1 MSSLIPTTTDEAA
14 ARIRDL
20 ELLDSGDLDRVIAD
34 LGGTNAPMDAFFQS
48 LLRRELI
55 TRYQAERILKGER
68 HGYFY
73 GRAKVLYQV
82 GAGSFARVYRAVDR
96 FSGTILAVKVLR
108 NRYSNDPAR
117 RAAFQREGMTGR
129 LLDHPNIVKI
139 EDVGHEHGFSFITM
153 EFVEGQNLRELV
165 RLRGGFD
172 VVRGLDLIRQV
183 ATALEYAHGKGVTHR
198 DMKASNVLI
207 SSSGVAKLV
216 DFGLAGVAAA
226 TDKSLSK
233 AQPRTIDYA
242 TLERASGKPNDS
254 VKGDIYFLGTLSY
267 LALAGHSA
275 LQESR
280 DRTVRGSPQRFTSVI
295 PLGET
300 APLLPREVVNVVA
313 KMMALDPDERFQ
325 SAGDVRLAVEAL
337 LSQAADPPAEPRS
350 RPASPPAKA
359 AASDAKP
366 ATPVA
371 ATPATTSNRQPT
383 VMLVEKSRKSQE
395 TRRRFLQNLGY
406 RVLLTESPRRALSRF
421 AMRPLPADCLV
432 ISAQEL
438 GDEAVE
444 AFNELS
450 TDAFFAEVPAILI
463 ASGRQEGVLGAARFD
478 DRRRLL
484 QIPINSEKMISLLSD
499 LISSSASGSAV
510 AG

>member
-165 RLRGGFD
+165 RLRGG
-172 VVRGLDLIRQV
+172 
-183 ATALEYAHGKGVTHR
+183 
-198 DMKASNVLI
+198 ASTWSAALI
-207 SSSGVAKLV
+207 SS
-216 DFGLAGVAAA
+216 
-226 TDKSLSK
+226 
-233 AQPRTIDYA
+233 
-242 TLERASGKPNDS
+242 
-254 VKGDIYFLGTLSY
+254 
-267 LALAGHSA
+267 
-275 LQESR
+275 
-280 DRTVRGSPQRFTSVI
+280 
-295 PLGET
+295 
-300 APLLPREVVNVVA
+300 
-313 KMMALDPDERFQ
+313 
-325 SAGDVRLAVEAL
+325 
-337 LSQAADPPAEPRS
+337 
-350 RPASPPAKA
+350 
-359 AASDAKP
+359 
-366 ATPVA
+366 
-371 ATPATTSNRQPT
+371 
-383 VMLVEKSRKSQE
+383 
-395 TRRRFLQNLGY
+395 
-406 RVLLTESPRRALSRF
+406 
-421 AMRPLPADCLV
+421 
-432 ISAQEL
+432 
-438 GDEAVE
+438 
-444 AFNELS
+444 
-450 TDAFFAEVPAILI
+450 
-463 ASGRQEGVLGAARFD
+463 AR
-478 DRRRLL
+478 
-484 QIPINSEKMISLLSD
+484 
-499 LISSSASGSAV
+499 
-510 AG
+510 

>member
-1 MSSLIPTTTDEAA
+1 MSSAIPTTTDEAA

-20 ELLDSGDLDRVIAD
+20 DLLDPGELDRVIAE
-34 LGGTNAPMDAFFQS
+34 LGGTNVPLESFFQA

-55 TRYQAERILKGER
+55 TRYQVERILKGER
-68 HGYFY
+68 YGYLY

-96 FSGTILAVKVLR
+96 VSGKILAVKVLR
-108 NRYSNDPAR
+108 NRYSNDPTR
-117 RAAFQREGMTGR
+117 CAAFQREGMTGR

-139 EDVGHEHGFSFITM
+139 EDVGQENGFSFITM

-165 RLRGGFD
+165 RLRGAFD

-183 ATALEYAHGKGVTHR
+183 AAALEYAHGKGVTHR

-226 TDKSLSK
+226 TDKSLST

-267 LALAGHSA
+267 LALAGQSA

-280 DRTVRGSPQRFTSVI
+280 DRTVRGNPQRFTSVI
-295 PLGET
+295 PLGDA
-300 APLLPREVVNVVA
+300 APSVPRDVVNVVM
-313 KMMALDPDERFQ
+313 KMLNLDPDERFQ
-325 SAGDVRLAVEAL
+325 TAGDVRRAVETL
-337 LSQAADPPAEPRS
+337 LAQSPTGVAPAEPRAKEPP
-350 RPASPPAKA
+350 REPTPAAKSA
-359 AASDAKP
+359 A
-366 ATPVA
+366 VA
-371 ATPATTSNRQPT
+371 AGGRSDRQPT

-395 TRRRFLQNLGY
+395 MLRRFLQNLGY
-406 RVLLTESPRRALSRF
+406 RVLLTESPRRALTRF
-421 AMRPLPADCLV
+421 ASRPLPADCLV

-450 TDAFFAEVPAILI
+450 RDAYYAEVPAILI
-463 ASGRQEGVLGAARFD
+463 ASGKQEDVLQAARFD
-478 DRRRLL
+478 NRRRLL
-484 QIPINSEKMISLLSD
+484 QIPINSEKMISLLDD
-499 LISSSASGSAV
+499 LIPSSASGSAV

>member
-14 ARIRDL
+14 TRIRDL
-20 ELLDSGDLDRVIAD
+20 DLFDPGDLNRVIAD
-34 LGGTNAPMDAFFQS
+34 LGGSSAPLEMFFQAV
-48 LLRRELI
+48 LRRELI
-55 TRYQAERILKGER
+55 TRYQAERLLKGEV

-139 EDVGHEHGFSFITM
+139 EDVGFEDGFSFITM

-165 RLRGGFD
+165 RLRGAFD
-172 VVRGLDLIRQV
+172 VALGLDIIRQV

-226 TDKSLSK
+226 TDKSLSS

-254 VKGDIYFLGTLSY
+254 MKGDIYFLGTLAY
-267 LALAGHSA
+267 LTLAGHSA

-280 DRTVRGSPQRFTSVI
+280 DRAVRASPQRFTSVI
-295 PLGET
+295 PPG
-300 APLLPREVVNVVA
+300 
-313 KMMALDPDERFQ
+313 
-325 SAGDVRLAVEAL
+325 
-337 LSQAADPPAEPRS
+337 
-350 RPASPPAKA
+350 
-359 AASDAKP
+359 
-366 ATPVA
+366 
-371 ATPATTSNRQPT
+371 
-383 VMLVEKSRKSQE
+383 
-395 TRRRFLQNLGY
+395 
-406 RVLLTESPRRALSRF
+406 
-421 AMRPLPADCLV
+421 
-432 ISAQEL
+432 
-438 GDEAVE
+438 
-444 AFNELS
+444 
-450 TDAFFAEVPAILI
+450 
-463 ASGRQEGVLGAARFD
+463 
-478 DRRRLL
+478 
-484 QIPINSEKMISLLSD
+484 
-499 LISSSASGSAV
+499 
-510 AG
+510 